1 MPRYEGGDKSRS
13 CNGVYITRKSCP
25 VPACA
30 KPLRRRQGQGASLS
44 RMHLII
50 DGYNLLHITFPL
62 FQGASEDLQRNRDQ
76 LIDQL
81 SSYRQKKPFE
91 ITVVFDGWR
100 GGWVTEKRER
110 NKGIDLIFSKLGET
124 ADEVIKRLVKERGS
138 GAVVVTS
145 DRDIS
150 RYAQRMSVAVIP
162 SDQFRERIGQS
173 GLRNEEKD
181 ALEEEETESSKKGPS
196 RTLSKKEKR
205 LRAALKKL

>member
-1 MPRYEGGDKSRS
+1 
-13 CNGVYITRKSCP
+13 
-25 VPACA
+25 
-30 KPLRRRQGQGASLS
+30 
-44 RMHLII
+44 MHLII
-50 DGYNLLHITFPL
+50 DGYNLLHVTLPL
-62 FQGASEDLQRNRDQ
+62 SQGASENLQRKRDQ

-81 SSYRQKKPFE
+81 ASYRQRKPSD

-110 NKGIDLIFSKLGET
+110 KKGIDLIFSKLGET

-150 RYAQRMSVAVIP
+150 RYAERMFAAVIP
-162 SDQFRERIGQS
+162 SDQFRERIGPS
-173 GLRNEEKD
+173 ALRNEGKD

-196 RTLSKKEKR
+196 RRLSKKEKR
-205 LRAALKKL
+205 RRAALKKL